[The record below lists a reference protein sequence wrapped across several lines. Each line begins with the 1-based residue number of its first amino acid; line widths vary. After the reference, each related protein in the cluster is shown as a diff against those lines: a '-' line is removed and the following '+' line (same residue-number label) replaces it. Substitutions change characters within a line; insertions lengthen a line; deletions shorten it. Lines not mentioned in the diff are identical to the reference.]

1 VTAQSDSRLENER
14 LWGEFPDFRWRLP
27 VDGVKEGADVLV
39 VASSENS
46 EDATLSNIDDLSS
59 ALSRLA
65 QRKEREAKNAILVAQ
80 QVGNGKVAMMLTDR
94 TWRLR
99 EGVGDVYHHRF
110 WGQLVRWG
118 AGPNLRSGTSSVRLG
133 TDNLSYTGDDPI
145 EITARLLDEEKN
157 PVRDESL
164 KAEVWR
170 DGEKLAT
177 VQMSYLEGSPGL
189 HSAQAGPFSGSG
201 DYQIKLT
208 GKKVTDLLETDGEGG
223 VSTAFR
229 VVGAMSPVELS
240 ETTLNRPLLN
250 TLAELSGGRV
260 VTPDEAGQLAGL
272 FLTGEETREELRET
286 RLWDHWILLVLFC
299 ALLTSE
305 WGIRRGSGLP

>member
-1 VTAQSDSRLENER
+1 M
-14 LWGEFPDFRWRLP
+14 
-27 VDGVKEGADVLV
+27 K
-39 VASSENS
+39 
-46 EDATLSNIDDLSS
+46 
-59 ALSRLA
+59 
-65 QRKEREAKNAILVAQ
+65 
-80 QVGNGKVAMMLTDR
+80 
-94 TWRLR
+94 
-99 EGVGDVYHHRF
+99 
-110 WGQLVRWG
+110 
-118 AGPNLRSGTSSVRLG
+118 
-133 TDNLSYTGDDPI
+133 
-145 EITARLLDEEKN
+145 
-157 PVRDESL
+157 DESL

-208 GKKVTDLLETDGEGG
+208 GKKATDLLETDGEGG